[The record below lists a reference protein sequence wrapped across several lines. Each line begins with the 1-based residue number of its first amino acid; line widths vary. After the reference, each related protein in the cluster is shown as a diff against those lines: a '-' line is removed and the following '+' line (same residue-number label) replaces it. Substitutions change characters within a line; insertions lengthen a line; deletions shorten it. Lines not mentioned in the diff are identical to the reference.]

1 MNHVPILTAFSQNQ
15 SVKWESI
22 TSSFF
27 SLEDFVRL
35 QDFYFICL
43 FSEWWSGYC
52 WMPTLSGRATLG
64 ILPRTI
70 YL

>member
-1 MNHVPILTAFSQNQ
+1 MY
-15 SVKWESI
+15 
-22 TSSFF
+22 
-27 SLEDFVRL
+27 FVRL
-35 QDFYFICL
+35 QDFSLTCL

-70 YL
+70 YV